1 MKLGIVKI
9 KLCGKHM
16 YDFRIVVQPGRTL
29 RSGRRGRWFESSQSD
44 HKKSHPC
51 GGFFYGQTGFLN
63 QQGSWFDQEER
74 QTGKSCFEI
83 VCFIKIFLTL
93 CTICCTY

>member
-44 HKKSHPC
+44 HKKSHLC
-51 GGFFYGQTGFLN
+51 GGFFLWANRGGLKTA
-63 QQGSWFDQEER
+63 ER
-74 QTGKSCFEI
+74 KREGRRC
-83 VCFIKIFLTL
+83 
-93 CTICCTY
+93 

>member
-1 MKLGIVKI
+1 MIQRVRKAKGKGKYAGKRLFLFVFSEKINFFEKKMKLGIVKI

-44 HKKSHPC
+44 HKKSHLC
-51 GGFFYGQTGFLN
+51 GGFFYGQTGA
-63 QQGSWFDQEER
+63 D
-74 QTGKSCFEI
+74 
-83 VCFIKIFLTL
+83 
-93 CTICCTY
+93 

>member
-44 HKKSHPC
+44 HKIKPPLRWFFLWANR
-51 GGFFYGQTGFLN
+51 GGLKTA
-63 QQGSWFDQEER
+63 ER
-74 QTGKSCFEI
+74 KREGRRC
-83 VCFIKIFLTL
+83 
-93 CTICCTY
+93 

>member
-44 HKKSHPC
+44 HKKATLAVVFFMGKPGRTEN
-51 GGFFYGQTGFLN
+51 GG
-63 QQGSWFDQEER
+63 E
-74 QTGKSCFEI
+74 K
-83 VCFIKIFLTL
+83 V
-93 CTICCTY
+93 